1 MGRDINKSQFIIGG
15 ISIAVLIVLL
25 IAYLTY
31 SNKVTRDYEDY
42 SKTDTQE
49 DFESTSTEMGKTVQ
63 DALNE
68 LDDELENETE
78 KETNNTENKTT
89 NTTTNT
95 KNNKTTNTTTNGTKP
110 TSTNAETNVEKKD
123 DEKEDKEENKE
134 PKFVVPVSGE
144 IIRGFASDALVY
156 SNTLDEWITHNGV
169 DIKADKTSV
178 VTASASGTVYAIKN
192 DPRYCLTVI
201 INHDGGY
208 QTVYANLLTAEFVV
222 EGEKVE
228 AGQTIGTVGNT
239 ASFEISDDYHLHF
252 EVLKND
258 KCIDPTTCIDFK

>member
-1 MGRDINKSQFIIGG
+1 MGRDISKSQFIIGG

-42 SKTDTQE
+42 SKADTQE
-49 DFESTSTEMGKTVQ
+49 DYESTSTEMGKTVQ

-95 KNNKTTNTTTNGTKP
+95 KNNKTTNGTKT
-110 TSTNAETNVEKKD
+110 TSTNVENNKD
-123 DEKEDKEENKE
+123 EMKNDEKEDKEENKE

-192 DPRYCLTVI
+192 DPRYGLTVI